1 MGTVECCITIHGIH
15 VSYSLFAIIEYH
27 EFKFET
33 GLF

>member
-1 MGTVECCITIHGIH
+1 MGTVECYIAIHG
-15 VSYSLFAIIEYH
+15 VYEGNSLFAIVKYH